1 MKKKRLA
8 AVAVALALV
17 LSLSVSALA
26 LNGIG
31 IGDFLQIV
39 SSIDTSK
46 YTEYNEQQWTTMTPA
61 ERAEQFNFVISDQK
75 GTSRITENSDFIND
89 SALSYKYYCG
99 LVNNSLINQ
108 GLNNNLYSKTYLE
121 FNGLADFGMGYYGL
135 NGNGHSSGKFGD
147 GTVAD
152 TLNDD
157 FLDYMQKNP
166 YSGIGSSNRYQFSN
180 GYYVDYEPLL
190 LGPYRLSSPAY
201 YSIDVDG
208 VTHNPIA
215 YGLQFYLHDDTGKI
229 IDIYKLTANGA
240 YAYPLVACDVCN
252 VPLFSN
258 FTITENGKFYFDD
271 HNRWTYN
278 RSDPQHVY
286 YYTNFSEKSSEYDFP
301 WWDKYG
307 AVDEEEPPLF
317 PAVGV
322 DDDGNQIKLNV
333 TSDGITYEGNTY
345 QIDNSDHS
353 VTIDGNK
360 YYITVNPSDV
370 DENYYNDFLQQVIN
384 NYYNYYNTDSKPF
397 DGTDILTA
405 IKSVFTSLETFR
417 SYCYSQ
423 LKQIG
428 NYIVDGFN
436 SMRSSLKT
444 IIDKLDKLK
453 DIIKQLKD
461 ISGTLEEISE
471 EQKQE
476 YSTKWLEAIGKVK
489 KKFCYDE
496 IKANIDNCYN
506 AMFNAE
512 YTETEQAEVI
522 ATYAYNDGSGAE
534 PIKKNGT
541 FLPAITVEIFGQE
554 YNLLS
559 CIGSFTPYMDGIKDI
574 ISMFLIITFVISLF
588 RSLPAMIGGVS
599 SVVTSTPQFQDFS
612 DKTEVEFYR
621 SKYDR

>member
-1 MKKKRLA
+1 MNKKFIA
-8 AVAVALALV
+8 AFIAVFLLLSCAASAFALTG
-17 LSLSVSALA
+17 LS
-26 LNGIG
+26 
-31 IGDFLQIV
+31 IGDLLQIA

-46 YTEYNEQQWTTMTPA
+46 YTEYNEQQWATMTPA
-61 ERAEQFNFVISDQK
+61 ERSEQFNFVISDQK
-75 GTSRITENSDFIND
+75 GTSKITENSDFIND
-89 SALSYKYYCG
+89 SDLSYRYYCDLIHPRSG
-99 LVNNSLINQ
+99 VNPSF
-108 GLNNNLYSKTYLE
+108 GNLWAKTYLE
-121 FNGLADFGMGYYGL
+121 NNGLADFGMGYH
-135 NGNGHSSGKFGD
+135 NSDGHHGGGGSGGRRD
-147 GTVAD
+147 TVAD

-157 FLDYMQKNP
+157 FLDYMQENP

-190 LGPYRLSSPAY
+190 IGDWSDKLVR
-201 YSIDVDG
+201 IEIDG
-208 VTHNPIA
+208 VVHHPLN
-215 YGLQFYLHDDTGKI
+215 YGLQFYLHDETGKI
-229 IDIYKLTANGA
+229 IDMTRITSIYSSPIVLI
-240 YAYPLVACDVCN
+240 YCDVCQGE
-252 VPLFSN
+252 LFRN
-258 FTITENGKFYFDD
+258 FTVTAEGKFYFDMP
-271 HNRWTYN
+271 HWYYN
-278 RSDPQHVY
+278 YSEYRHIFQYNNTSDR
-286 YYTNFSEKSSEYDFP
+286 SSELPFP
-301 WWDKYG
+301 WWDLYG
-307 AVDEEEPPLF
+307 SVDEEEPPLF

-444 IIDKLDKLK
+444 IVDKLK

-461 ISGTLEEISE
+461 IGGTLEEISE

>member
-61 ERAEQFNFVISDQK
+61 ERAEQFNFVIPDQK
-75 GTSRITENSDFIND
+75 GTSRITENSNFIND

-166 YSGIGSSNRYQFSN
+166 YSGNGSSNRYQFSN

-190 LGPYRLSSPAY
+190 IGDWSDKLVR
-201 YSIDVDG
+201 IEIDG
-208 VTHNPIA
+208 VVHHPLN
-215 YGLQFYLHDDTGKI
+215 YGLQFYLHDETGKI
-229 IDIYKLTANGA
+229 IDMTRITSIYSSPIVLI
-240 YAYPLVACDVCN
+240 YCDVCQGE
-252 VPLFSN
+252 LFRN
-258 FTITENGKFYFDD
+258 FTVTADGKFYFDMP
-271 HNRWTYN
+271 RWFYN
-278 RSDPQHVY
+278 YSEYRHIFQYNNTSDR
-286 YYTNFSEKSSEYDFP
+286 SSELPFP
-301 WWDKYG
+301 WWDLYG

-417 SYCYSQ
+417 SYCYTQ
-423 LKQIG
+423 LKQLSDYVIG
-428 NYIVDGFN
+428 GFN
-436 SMRSSLKT
+436 SLGRSVSSVCK
-444 IIDKLDKLK
+444 KLD
-453 DIIKQLKD
+453 DIISLLK
-461 ISGTLEEISE
+461 EINKNVETITE
-471 EQKQE
+471 EQEEKNKSDWADLISDFKDKVGWVSLDKSMHNIQTAFFGQRA
-476 YSTKWLEAIGKVK
+476 YSVNSATG
-489 KKFCYDE
+489 E
-496 IKANIDNCYN
+496 IQVQIMQKNDVPIDSSMPELSIIYMGQSYN
-506 AMFNAE
+506 LYSLVPYFGGD
-512 YTETEQAEVI
+512 I
-522 ATYAYNDGSGAE
+522 E
-534 PIKKNGT
+534 PIKQ
-541 FLPAITVEIFGQE
+541 F
-554 YNLLS
+554 
-559 CIGSFTPYMDGIKDI
+559 
-574 ISMFLIITFVISLF
+574 ISLF
-588 RSLPAMIGGVS
+588 LWVGFILSVFRSIPSILGGVGALQKDS
-599 SVVTSTPQFQDFS
+599 HFL
-612 DKTEVEFYR
+612 
-621 SKYDR
+621 SKDGD

>member
-1 MKKKRLA
+1 MKNKRVA
-8 AVAVALALV
+8 AVAVALVLV
-17 LSLSVSALA
+17 LSLSVSVLA
-26 LNGIG
+26 FNGVS
-31 IGDFLQIV
+31 IGDLLQIA

-46 YTEYNEQQWTTMTPA
+46 YTEYNEQQWATMTPA
-61 ERAEQFNFVISDQK
+61 ERSEQFNFVISDQK
-75 GTSRITENSDFIND
+75 GTSKITENSDFIND
-89 SALSYKYYCG
+89 SDLSYRYYCDLIHPRSG
-99 LVNNSLINQ
+99 VNPSF
-108 GLNNNLYSKTYLE
+108 GNLWAKTYLE
-121 FNGLADFGMGYYGL
+121 NNGLADFGMGYH
-135 NGNGHSSGKFGD
+135 NSDGHSSGGFGD

-271 HNRWTYN
+271 HSRWSYN

-286 YYTNFSEKSSEYDFP
+286 YYTNFSEKSSEYYFP

-307 AVDEEEPPLF
+307 VVDEEEPPLF

-384 NYYNYYNTDSKPF
+384 NYYNYYGTDETPF
-397 DGTDILTA
+397 DGTDILTSL
-405 IKSVFTSLETFR
+405 KSIFDSLEKFR
-417 SYCYSQ
+417 SSCYTQ
-423 LKQIG
+423 LKETAD
-428 NYIVDGFN
+428 YISYGFN
-436 SMRSSLKT
+436 SMRASLKK
-444 IIDKLDKLK
+444 IIYRLD
-453 DIIKQLKD
+453 DIIKYLKD
-461 ISGTLEEISE
+461 ISKNVEELTE
-471 EQKQE
+471 EQEEKNKSDWADLISDFKDKVGWASLDKSMRNIQTSFFGHRE
-476 YSTKWLEAIGKVK
+476 YSVHSDTG
-489 KKFCYDE
+489 E
-496 IKANIDNCYN
+496 IQVQILQKDAAPLASSMPNLSITYMGQSYN
-506 AMFNAE
+506 L
-512 YTETEQAEVI
+512 YSCV
-522 ATYAYNDGSGAE
+522 AYLGGDIE
-534 PIKKNGT
+534 PIKQ
-541 FLPAITVEIFGQE
+541 F
-554 YNLLS
+554 
-559 CIGSFTPYMDGIKDI
+559 
-574 ISMFLIITFVISLF
+574 ISLF
-588 RSLPAMIGGVS
+588 LWVGFILSVFRSIPSILGGVGALQKD
-599 SVVTSTPQFQDFS
+599 THFL
-612 DKTEVEFYR
+612 
-621 SKYDR
+621 SKDGD